1 MANEIASAFNNA
13 WADGPTADPYE
24 PSKPIIRGVG
34 QTIQTQV
41 DLINQDI
48 DAIAADLEAQIDE
61 IAAVVAAGTQWVDP
75 VAVATTANITISG
88 EQTVDGVVTSG
99 SRVLVKNQ
107 SAAAQNGIY
116 VTAAGAWARA
126 TDADSASELL
136 GVATFVSGGTAN
148 GGKQF
153 ICTTKTPITVGTT
166 ALTFREFSDQSALN
180 ANLAIAQAA
189 AAVAVS
195 EVGTIGLVVA
205 RNGTSWKLSWESVN
219 GIMNGDI
226 ISIAAFASTTL
237 APAEGVYIDVTGPG
251 PYTAVKAFF
260 GPGLRDD
267 VASGRKIALLFNAAN
282 GALSGVLADNVLAA
296 FDSKTTNS
304 GKLYPLAQRTRN
316 SVTSAKQPIAWQDAV
331 LDVRVEGAI
340 PDEVYQI
347 AYYENGVSPGEGWI
361 IYAFDAATMAS
372 SNAPILLVDR
382 TQQQTPIVR
391 GAGIQ
396 TIRIVPPTRQDMAF
410 VITVNPDA
418 LPASGTAI
426 DSVSSSSLDGW
437 SWVIDP
443 ACYTSIAADAELIA
457 ELATAGNIVAN
468 PRLSITGTPPVFSS
482 APPVIG
488 AAEAPLA
495 AHYIERAY
503 EIGTGGVAFFERI
516 AIPSDPSTRIAHI
529 CAYVW
534 SATGT
539 DWPSL
544 IQAFRYIGSTS
555 QGVVVLADSEQL
567 STNLRRVSTTMTI
580 PAGEEGAEFRL
591 GVPSGAIVS
600 GSRAQLGG
608 LQILM
613 APRPVSY
620 ARIPRDRWGTNIAL
634 ALQQDHHMVGKRIAI
649 MGDSII
655 QNYDIPAMVAERLG
669 CAVTNLGFGGCRM
682 TWSNETAGLIQY
694 KRWFSAS
701 ALADAV
707 GSGNWANQISAADGL
722 YADPERFPTDDFRAV
737 AAQMASMDWSEF
749 DAILV
754 AMGTNDYGAVVM
766 IGDNADTDLTRFTP
780 AVKNVISQLSN
791 ALPTTRLVL
800 APPMWRGPRATFGD
814 TNVNNNGLHWMHEYQ
829 DAIIGRG
836 AYSQVPVLPLHLEV
850 GINVDNALILTGDD
864 LHPSVAGR
872 TRIAD
877 VIAGGLRRIL

>member
-1 MANEIASAFNNA
+1 MANEITNAFNTA

-24 PSKPIIRGVG
+24 PSKSVIRGVG
-34 QTIQTQV
+34 QQIQSQV
-41 DLINQDI
+41 DLLHERI
-48 DAIAADLEAQIDE
+48 DDTTADLEAQIDE
-61 IAAVVAAGTQWVDP
+61 IAAVVSAGTQWVDP
-75 VAVATTANITISG
+75 VAVATTANITLSG
-88 EQTVDGVVTSG
+88 EQTIDGVVTSG

-107 SAAAQNGIY
+107 SAPAQNGIY
-116 VTAAGAWARA
+116 VTAAGAWPRA
-126 TDADSASELL
+126 TDADAASELVGL
-136 GVATFVSGGTAN
+136 ATFVSGGTAN

-153 ICTTKTPITVGTT
+153 ICTTKAPVTVGTT

-189 AAVAVS
+189 SAVAVS
-195 EVGTIGLVVA
+195 EVGTVGLVVA
-205 RNGTSWKLSWESVN
+205 RNGTSWKLSWDSAN
-219 GIMNGDI
+219 GIMNGNI
-226 ISIAAFASTTL
+226 ISIAAFASTPL
-237 APAEGVYIDVTGPG
+237 APAEGIYIDVTGPS

-260 GPGLRDD
+260 GPDLRND
-267 VASGRKIALLFNAAN
+267 VAAGRKIALLFNAAN

-316 SVTSAKQPIAWQDAV
+316 NVTSARQTIAWKDAL

-340 PDEVYQI
+340 PGEVYQI
-347 AYYENGVSPGEGWI
+347 AYYENGVPAGEGWI
-361 IYAFDAATMAS
+361 IYAFNAATMAS
-372 SNAPILLVDR
+372 SNAPLVLVDR
-382 TQQQTPIVR
+382 VNQQTPIVR

-396 TIRIVPPTRQDMAF
+396 TIRIVPPARQDMAF

-437 SWVIDP
+437 SWIIDP
-443 ACYTSIAADAELIA
+443 SCYTSTAADAELIA

-482 APPVIG
+482 APPVIA

-516 AIPSDPSTRIAHI
+516 AIPSDPSTRVAHI

-534 SATGT
+534 SATGA

-544 IQAFRYIGSTS
+544 VQAFRYIGATS
-555 QGVVVLADSEQL
+555 QGVVVLADIEQL
-567 STNLRRVSTTMTI
+567 SANLRRVSTTMTI

-591 GVPSGAIVS
+591 GVPGGALVSGA
-600 GSRAQLGG
+600 RAQLGG
-608 LQILM
+608 FQILM

-634 ALQQDHHMVGKRIAI
+634 ALQQANHMVGKRIAI
-649 MGDSII
+649 IGDSII
-655 QNYDIPAMVAERLG
+655 QNYDIPAMVSERLG
-669 CAVTNLGFGGCRM
+669 CAVVNLGFGGCRM
-682 TWSNETAGLIQY
+682 TWSDATTGLIQY

-707 GSGNWANQISAADGL
+707 ASGNWANQISAADGL
-722 YADPERFPTDDFRAV
+722 YADPGRFPTDDFRAV
-737 AAQMASMDWSEF
+737 AAEMALMDWSEF

-754 AMGTNDYGAVVM
+754 TMGTNDYGAVVM
-766 IGDNADTDLTRFTP
+766 IGDDADTDLTHFAP
-780 AVKNVISQLSN
+780 AVKNVISQLSD
-791 ALPTTRLVL
+791 ALPTTRLVF

-814 TNVNNNGLHWMHEYQ
+814 TNISNNGLHWMHEYQ
-829 DAIIGRG
+829 DAIIERS
-836 AYSQVPVLPLHLEV
+836 AYSQVPILPLHLEV
-850 GINVDNALILTGDD
+850 GINVDNTLILTGDD

-872 TRIAD
+872 ARISD
-877 VIAGGLRRIL
+877 VIASGLRRVL